1 MARNHYRV
9 TSEVDLI
16 LKDHIARKVVE
27 SNIFID
33 GAEYEEKFNPHIR
46 AMVYKELLG
55 NGHFPLGSDSSC
67 IEIKSVKP
75 LKK

>member
-1 MARNHYRV
+1 MARNTYKII
-9 TSEVDLI
+9 SEVDLI
-16 LKDHIARKVVE
+16 LKNHIARRKVV

-33 GAEYEEKFNPHIR
+33 GAEYSEMYDPHIR
-46 AMVYKELLG
+46 AMIYKELLG
-55 NGHFPLGSDSSC
+55 NGHFPLGSDPSC